1 MSFSY
6 GYGKMQLVLHE
17 EVDVKK
23 QGDVIDIPK
32 MKFYTWVMRGR
43 FHPDDEHL
51 YLSGMGAWGT
61 TQNQRT
67 GDLYGI
73 RYTSKTITFPI
84 KLNAKKR
91 VCHLP
96 LIAN

>member
-1 MSFSY
+1 LSFSY

-51 YLSGMGAWGT
+51 YLCGMGLGALRKISE
-61 TQNQRT
+61 QV
-67 GDLYGI
+67 I
-73 RYTSKTITFPI
+73 FM
-84 KLNAKKR
+84 A
-91 VCHLP
+91 
-96 LIAN
+96 